1 MPQITWPSLLGTGVV
16 ASGSRVEAVMAYQS
30 LYRRYR
36 PQKFS
41 EIRGQQHI
49 VSALKNA
56 VAKGEVGHAYMFHGP
71 RGTGKTTSARVLAK
85 ALNCLNLGD
94 DSEPCGEC
102 ESCVSIE
109 EGRSFDLHELD
120 AASNNGVED
129 MRDLLAKVS
138 LGNPG
143 NAKVYILDEVHM
155 LTRGAENALLKTL
168 EEPPDH
174 VIWVLATTEPHK
186 VVQTIRSRC
195 QVFELG
201 LLGADEMADHVRWVS
216 DDAGLDVDEAAV
228 EHVVSVGGGSV
239 RDTLSALD
247 RVVAAGGVVE
257 IDESTDLLLSSL
269 ADRDAAIALAS
280 VGDALGRGK
289 DPRTIGEGV
298 LAGLRDAFL
307 TSMGSAS
314 PRLTPSEALR
324 AEEISSR
331 MSPAALTRALEVL
344 GTALVDMRQAPDP
357 RVDLEVAL
365 VRLCRADADRSL
377 DSVIERV
384 DQLERQLAGGAPA
397 PARVAPAPA
406 PPAEMPA
413 AAVAAAEPALPPA
426 AELAPAP
433 PVSTGGHTLPP
444 PLTIVEPVAP
454 VDTGPKVTGP
464 AAAAR
469 AMLAEKTG
477 RPAPPIESVTDAD
490 QPAPPPAPLTVAP
503 ILSPVS
509 SVPVDDSGD
518 DIEAE
523 LLALQPASPKEV
535 VQLADEHLGIG
546 KDLVIARANELLG
559 PANGPRTPDELGR
572 LWRSLVDE
580 LGGSGPSEMPPLAA
594 VPDPPEPAS
603 AAMLASEPPPYDG
616 PPVEDVAPP
625 IAAVPDPAPSSEVAE
640 RESIDL
646 EDLIDAPA
654 HTEQIIEK
662 VTEAFPGAELHI
674 PEEPEQ

>member
-1 MPQITWPSLLGTGVV
+1 
-16 ASGSRVEAVMAYQS
+16 
-30 LYRRYR
+30 
-36 PQKFS
+36 
-41 EIRGQQHI
+41 
-49 VSALKNA
+49 
-56 VAKGEVGHAYMFHGP
+56 
-71 RGTGKTTSARVLAK
+71 
-85 ALNCLNLGD
+85 
-94 DSEPCGEC
+94 
-102 ESCVSIE
+102 
-109 EGRSFDLHELD
+109 
-120 AASNNGVED
+120 
-129 MRDLLAKVS
+129 
-138 LGNPG
+138 
-143 NAKVYILDEVHM
+143 
-155 LTRGAENALLKTL
+155 
-168 EEPPDH
+168 
-174 VIWVLATTEPHK
+174 
-186 VVQTIRSRC
+186 
-195 QVFELG
+195 
-201 LLGADEMADHVRWVS
+201 
-216 DDAGLDVDEAAV
+216 
-228 EHVVSVGGGSV
+228 VVSVGGGSV

-257 IDESTDLLLSSL
+257 IDGSTDLLLSSL

-357 RVDLEVAL
+357 RVDLEVAF

-397 PARVAPAPA
+397 PARVAPAVVAAPTPAPA
-406 PPAEMPA
+406 PPA
-413 AAVAAAEPALPPA
+413 AEPSPSPTPA
-426 AELAPAP
+426 PTPAP
-433 PVSTGGHTLPP
+433 PVSTSGHTLPP
-444 PLTIVEPVAP
+444 PPTIAEPVAP

-477 RPAPPIESVTDAD
+477 RPAPPIEAVTDAD
-490 QPAPPPAPLTVAP
+490 KPAPPPAPLTVAP
-503 ILSPVS
+503 TASPVS

-559 PANGPRTPDELGR
+559 PTNGPRTPDELGR

-594 VPDPPEPAS
+594 VPDPPESPAGP
-603 AAMLASEPPPYDG
+603 ASEPPRYDG
-616 PPVEDVAPP
+616 PPIEDVAPP
-625 IAAVPDPAPSSEVAE
+625 IAAVPDPAPSPEAAE
-640 RESIDL
+640 RDSIDL

-674 PEEPEQ
+674 PEEPEL